1 MKVRGVRALP
11 QRALLQNPI
20 ARGMLAMAL
29 CLLAL
34 LSVANPAQALV
45 EGEDF
50 RTGQVVVKLD
60 PTVGATIE
68 KINADYG
75 LTTLDDSL
83 GSTGIYL
90 LKVPASSDTEGVV
103 GRLENDTRVLY
114 AEPNFLVDA
123 PEDSSGVARHK
134 PWGI

>member
-1 MKVRGVRALP
+1 MNPRHGDASVSSTQALAAPLSGISSAVLAMKVRGVRALP
-11 QRALLQNPI
+11 QRALPQNPI
-20 ARGMLAMAL
+20 ATGALALAL

-34 LSVANPAQALV
+34 LSVATPAQALV

-75 LTTLDDSL
+75 LSTLDDNL
-83 GSTGIYL
+83 GSKGIYL
-90 LKVPASSDTEGVV
+90 L
-103 GRLENDTRVLY
+103 RV
-114 AEPNFLVDA
+114 
-123 PEDSSGVARHK
+123 
-134 PWGI
+134 